1 MMDWARMLV
10 YFAGTVDE
18 ELLLLNEHLAAE
30 NRIPRA
36 QTKGRLLLSDAEKA
50 ALADIG
56 HRRGRKCLWTS
67 RTRTLPSA
75 KHLATGRSWPIA
87 PIHHDP

>member
-56 HRRGRKCLWTS
+56 HRRGRKVLVDVANAHAAVRQAPGDRQVMANCAH
-67 RTRTLPSA
+67 PS
-75 KHLATGRSWPIA
+75 
-87 PIHHDP
+87 

>member
-56 HRRGRKCLWTS
+56 HRRGRKVLVDVATAHAAVRPAPGDRQVMANCAP
-67 RTRTLPSA
+67 PS
-75 KHLATGRSWPIA
+75 
-87 PIHHDP
+87 